1 MQTLKFSLLAVLFV
15 AFTGLVQAQ
24 DKFEKK
30 YHEAYEVTKGETFEI
45 SNKFGDINIENT
57 TADKI
62 TIDAVVIV
70 KARSKEKAD
79 KIIES
84 IKITISKSGSI
95 VKAET
100 DMEDLKMN
108 NVDLEINYT
117 VTMPAYLN
125 TNLINKYGN
134 VTINELHGKSN
145 LAVKYGS
152 LNVNKILDG
161 NEKPLSSVEL
171 GYCEHSTINEFNW
184 GKVVIKYSKLKVG
197 GGQALVVS
205 SKYSKLD
212 LGNFSS
218 IVAEAGYDNYN
229 VGEIKNL
236 VLTAKYTDVEIAK
249 LTKKLQLENK
259 YGDVSVETIPDGFSS
274 IDVVS
279 KYAQIKL
286 GLAENANYNL
296 DIKTSYA
303 DVKYN
308 SLNITNRVKEG
319 SGMEL
324 IGTAG
329 SKSTDATITIRSEYG
344 DVDLR
349 P

>member
-1 MQTLKFSLLAVLFV
+1 MRTLKFSLLAVLFV
-15 AFTGLVQAQ
+15 TFTGLVQAQ

-30 YHEAYEVTKGETFEI
+30 YHEAYDVTKGETFEI

-62 TIDAVVIV
+62 TIDAIVIV

-84 IKITISKSGSI
+84 IKINISKSGSTVI
-95 VKAET
+95 AET

-108 NVDLEINYT
+108 NVNLEINYK

-134 VTINELHGKSN
+134 VIINELHGKSN

-161 NEKPLSSVEL
+161 NDKPLSTVEL
-171 GYCEHSTINEFNW
+171 GYCEHSNINEFNW
-184 GKVVIKYSKLKVG
+184 GKVIIKYSKLKIAS
-197 GGQALVVS
+197 GQALVVS

-212 LGNFSS
+212 LGDFSS
-218 IVAEAGYDNYN
+218 VVAEAGYDNYTI
-229 VGEIKNL
+229 GSLKNF
-236 VLTAKYTDVEIAK
+236 VLSAKYSDVEITK
-249 LTKKLQLENK
+249 ITKKFQLENK
-259 YGDVSVETIPDGFSS
+259 YGDVAVETIPDGFSS
-274 IDVVS
+274 IDITS

-286 GLAENANYNL
+286 GLAENANYSL
-296 DIKTSYA
+296 DVKTNYA

-324 IGTAG
+324 KGTSG
-329 SKSTDATITIRSEYG
+329 SKSTDATVIIRSEYG
-344 DVDLR
+344 DVDIR